1 MAIVTGSRSIAFTWC
16 PETGESGTTPTDYLL
31 SCQTDS
37 YQTDSC
43 QTDCCPPMNG
53 STIQNQ
59 SSVKYDCFAPN
70 TTYTC
75 YLSAVDNNGIVGPNE
90 TSTVQTLEDGEHIP
104 KLLLLPSNI
113 VHTLC
118 SIIVFHVSVFCMP
131 KASRHQHVLYGENI
145 DHTLAIHTMTPVA
158 FHNPCSD
165 LLCSSQCPYC
175 DDHHCTVP
183 N

>member
-59 SSVKYDCFAPN
+59 SSVKYDCFTPN

-104 KLLLLPSNI
+104 KLLLLPC
-113 VHTLC
+113 TYFM
-118 SIIVFHVSVFCMP
+118 FHYCISCVC
-131 KASRHQHVLYGENI
+131 VLYAQGKQ
-145 DHTLAIHTMTPVA
+145 TPTRVIW
-158 FHNPCSD
+158 
-165 LLCSSQCPYC
+165 
-175 DDHHCTVP
+175 
-183 N
+183 